1 MEFILSVLI
10 VLASYFYARECEERY
25 SYKMEMAKPI
35 WYALGSVFFGVIP
48 MIWLWIKVYNFRKYN
63 Y

>member
-1 MEFILSVLI
+1 MEFMLSLLI
-10 VLASYFYARECEERY
+10 VLASYFYARECDERY

-35 WYALGSVFFGVIP
+35 WYALGSVFFGIIP

>member
-1 MEFILSVLI
+1 MELMLSLLI
-10 VLASYFYARECEERY
+10 MLASYFYARECEERY

-35 WYALGSVFFGVIP
+35 WYGIGSIFFGIIP

>member
-10 VLASYFYARECEERY
+10 VLASYFYARECDERY

-35 WYALGSVFFGVIP
+35 WYALGSVFFGIIP

>member
-1 MEFILSVLI
+1 MEFILSALI
-10 VLASYFYARECEERY
+10 VLASYFYARECDERY

-35 WYALGSVFFGVIP
+35 WYALGSVFFGIIP

>member
-1 MEFILSVLI
+1 MEFILSALI
-10 VLASYFYARECEERY
+10 VLASYFYARECDERY

-35 WYALGSVFFGVIP
+35 WYALGSVFFGIIP
-48 MIWLWIKVYNFRKYN
+48 MIWLWIKVYHFRKYN

>member
-1 MEFILSVLI
+1 MELILSVLI
-10 VLASYFYARECEERY
+10 VLASYFYARECDERY

-35 WYALGSVFFGVIP
+35 WYALGSVFFGIIP